1 VEHKDV
7 LSAVLPL
14 LNTEVEAKAGVSE
27 SEQRQ
32 RKRDLLAKV
41 LLPRLLRRSKDKDAA
56 RHKKTA
62 REEKVAEAAAAAAAA
77 AGAAGAAA
85 HGGAGRLIDLDALF
99 ESEGLGLGRA
109 EGEGVDG
116 DGLEKIERRQVELYM
131 SLVRK
136 DIEKELGPCP
146 HDPSTAY
153 DYRQDVENLK
163 MVTAQIIKKQL
174 RARRLVAARVRRR
187 AGKWAG
193 VGGAGSATAESGN
206 GAALP

>member
-1 VEHKDV
+1 MEHKDV

-14 LNTEVEAKAGVSE
+14 LNIEVEAGVSE

-32 RKRDLLAKV
+32 RKRDLLGKV

-77 AGAAGAAA
+77 AAGAAA

-116 DGLEKIERRQVELYM
+116 DDLEKIERRQVELYM

-206 GAALP
+206 GTALP